1 MYNRIIINLFFFII
15 FSAIILFNSGCSKE
29 EEPVTPPEINESEI
43 LLNYLESNNDYINN
57 SSTFIITASDV
68 NTLRITFPTKLLV
81 IDIRD
86 EAKYS
91 NGHIEGAVRVDF
103 SNLYEYIKTIN
114 TASYTKVVIA
124 CCAGQ
129 TSAYGVSLLRAI
141 GGNTNVFSL
150 KWGMSS
156 WDSTFAQNYWLA
168 NISNAY
174 ATQFVN
180 TPSPNK
186 NPKGQLPVTLST
198 GKRTGPEILEA
209 RVKEL
214 FAAGY
219 EVATL
224 PAISVMQSLNSYYV
238 ISYRTDA
245 LYLNPGHIPGSIN
258 YDPTFLPFKGSNDLT
273 TIPTNKTSVL
283 YCFTG
288 QTSSYV
294 GAYLRLLGYD
304 IKSLTYGSN
313 SMIYDIML
321 NGNFTNTFIP
331 ANEIKG
337 YPYVTGN

>member
-1 MYNRIIINLFFFII
+1 MYNRININFLYLIIYSSLIFIY
-15 FSAIILFNSGCSKE
+15 AGCSKE
-29 EEPVTPPEINESEI
+29 DEQVSPPEINESEV

-57 SSTFIITASDV
+57 SGTFIITASDL
-68 NTLRITFPTKLLV
+68 NTFRLTDPTKLHI
-81 IDIRD
+81 IDLRD
-86 EAKYS
+86 PVTYS

-103 SNLYEYIKTIN
+103 SNLYEYIKSIN
-114 TASYTKVVIA
+114 TANYTKVVVS
-124 CCAGQ
+124 CCSGQ

-141 GGNTNVFSL
+141 GGNSNVFSL

-156 WDSTFAQNYWLA
+156 WDSSFAQNYWLA

-180 TPSPNK
+180 TPSPSK
-186 NPKGQLPVTLST
+186 NVKGQLPNTLST
-198 GKRTGPEILEA
+198 GKTTGPEILEA
-209 RVKEL
+209 RVKQL
-214 FAAGY
+214 FATGY
-219 EVATL
+219 GEATL
-224 PAISVMQSLNSYYV
+224 PAISVMQSLNNYYV

-245 LYLNPGHIPGSIN
+245 LYLNPGHIPGAIN
-258 YDPTFLPFKGSNDLT
+258 YDPTFFPFKAANDLT

-304 IKSLTYGSN
+304 VKSLSYGSN

-337 YPYVTGN
+337 YPYVIGN

>member
-1 MYNRIIINLFFFII
+1 MYNRIILNFFSLII
-15 FSAIILFNSGCSKE
+15 LSAIILFNAGCSKE
-29 EEPVTPPEINESEI
+29 EDPITPSVINESEV

-57 SSTFIITASDV
+57 SGTFIITASDV
-68 NTLRITFPTKLLV
+68 NTLRITDPTKLLLV
-81 IDIRD
+81 DIRD
-86 EAKYS
+86 AVTYA

-103 SNLYEYIKTIN
+103 ANLYDYIKTIN
-114 TASYTKVVIA
+114 AANYTKVVIA
-124 CCAGQ
+124 CCSGQ
-129 TSAYGVSLLRAI
+129 TASYGVSLLRAI
-141 GGNTNVFSL
+141 GGYNNVFAL

-156 WDSTFAQNYWLA
+156 WDSSFAQSYWLA

-180 TPSPNK
+180 TPSPSK
-186 NPKGQLPVTLST
+186 NAKGQLPTTIST
-198 GKRTGPEILEA
+198 GKTNGQEILEA
-209 RVKEL
+209 RVKLL

-219 EVATL
+219 AEATL
-224 PAISVMQSLNSYYV
+224 PAISVMQHLTDYYV

-245 LYLNPGHIPGSIN
+245 LYLNPGHIPGAIN
-258 YDPTFLPFKGSNDLT
+258 YDPAYLPFKGANDLT

-294 GAYLRLLGYD
+294 GAYLRLLGYEV
-304 IKSLTYGSN
+304 KSLSYGSN

-337 YPYVTGN
+337 YPYITGN